1 MKAEVTCIVMYCE
14 YPSLT
19 AVIALDSTEAS
30 DEVFYMYFVCDN
42 RLSVGCICLLTAIGV
57 GNATSVW
64 ENKL

>member
-1 MKAEVTCIVMYCE
+1 MQADVTCIVMDCE

-19 AVIALDSTEAS
+19 AVNAR
-30 DEVFYMYFVCDN
+30 DEVLPRARDEAVCFVCDN
-42 RLSVGCICLLTAIGV
+42 RLSVGCICLHTAIGV